1 MKRREFIAAL
11 GSAFAVSPLRADTMP
26 VIGFLDSRSSETV
39 GNRLRGFRQGLG
51 EQGYVEGR
59 NVTVEYRWAENQ
71 LNRLSELASDLVHQR
86 VNVIVAGGGQP
97 VNLAA
102 KAATTTIPVLFLS
115 PQDPVK
121 VGLVTSLARPSGN
134 LTGVNFFNAEL
145 AAKQFELLHEM
156 LPNIRRVAV
165 LVDPAAEATTTM
177 ALHDLETAARASGM
191 QIDVLKAVDSR
202 EIDKA
207 FDGIARDHL
216 DGLFVSQSPFF
227 NLTTRSIDPI
237 GSPQQYP
244 HDLPGT

>member
-1 MKRREFIAAL
+1 MGDRATPAAAEPGYRGGAGEQDGTHCL
-11 GSAFAVSPLRADTMP
+11 GGDAPAGGLPAH
-26 VIGFLDSRSSETV
+26 G
-39 GNRLRGFRQGLG
+39 RGFGG
-51 EQGYVEGR
+51 KG
-59 NVTVEYRWAENQ
+59 
-71 LNRLSELASDLVHQR
+71 SD
-86 VNVIVAGGGQP
+86 NDDTCVISFP
-97 VNLAA
+97 
-102 KAATTTIPVLFLS
+102 S
-115 PQDPVK
+115 RPVK

-207 FDGIARDHL
+207 FDGIGRDHL

-237 GSPQQYP
+237 GSPLQYP